1 MYIFMIVCYFLMVIN
16 YINLLL
22 CGSMGYFHFR
32 IFSANHAQF
41 ALFTILV
48 FITTETLVMYF
59 FIATGKGI
67 KSLLKD
73 HKNGKQLWEKIRI
86 IKNEVFPHIMFT
98 IALIGG
104 LFIHG
109 GAVDNRLPIAWL
121 HGPLF
126 ISAILHHS
134 WSLIVKN
141 RSFKNHIEIV
151 SEMSKEIK

>member
-1 MYIFMIVCYFLMVIN
+1 MFMIACYFLMVIN

-59 FIATGKGI
+59 FIATGKSI

-86 IKNEVFPHIMFT
+86 IKNEVFPHIMLT

>member
-1 MYIFMIVCYFLMVIN
+1 MIACYFLMVIN

-32 IFSANHAQF
+32 IFSANHTQF

-48 FITTETLVMYF
+48 FIMTETLVMYF
-59 FIATGKGI
+59 FIATGKSI

-86 IKNEVFPHIMFT
+86 IKNEVFPHIMLT
-98 IALIGG
+98 LALIGG

>member
-1 MYIFMIVCYFLMVIN
+1 MYMFMIACYFLMVIN

-48 FITTETLVMYF
+48 FIMTETLVMYF
-59 FIATGKGI
+59 FIATGKSI

-86 IKNEVFPHIMFT
+86 IKNEVFPHIMLT

>member
-59 FIATGKGI
+59 FIATGKSI

-73 HKNGKQLWEKIRI
+73 HKNGKQLWEKIRF
-86 IKNEVFPHIMFT
+86 IKKDVFPHIMLT
-98 IALIGG
+98 ILLIGG

-126 ISAILHHS
+126 IIAMLHHS
-134 WSLIVKN
+134 WALIVKN
-141 RSFKNHIEIV
+141 RSFRNQIEIV

>member
-1 MYIFMIVCYFLMVIN
+1 MIVCYFLMVIN

-32 IFSANHAQF
+32 IVSAHHAQF
-41 ALFTILV
+41 ALFTILI
-48 FITTETLVMYF
+48 FIMTETLVMYF
-59 FIATGKGI
+59 FIATGKSI

-73 HKNGKQLWEKIRI
+73 HKNGKKLWKKIRF
-86 IKNEVFPHIMFT
+86 IKIDVFPHIMLT
-98 IALIGG
+98 ILLFGG

-109 GAVDNRLPIAWL
+109 GAVDNRLQIAWL

-126 ISAILHHS
+126 IIAILHHS

-141 RSFKNHIEIV
+141 RSFRNQIEIV
-151 SEMSKEIK
+151 SEMSKGIK